1 MCFNKLITKVR
12 EERRKGVFSM
22 KLLTKKPVV
31 ITTPVEEEKPK
42 RKSHTQ
48 NTLPPDTYRDEIEP
62 KRINIDEGIDLV
74 FSVKRGGENG
84 LPRVD
89 IRQYVKTENYEG
101 FTKKGVNFSLE
112 YLYDIIDI
120 LNDVNEE
127 CSAKGLDEEFQD

>member
-1 MCFNKLITKVR
+1 
-12 EERRKGVFSM
+12 M
-22 KLLTKKPVV
+22 KLLTKKPMV
-31 ITTPVEEEKPK
+31 IKTPEEEQPK
-42 RKSHTQ
+42 RKSHTE

-74 FSVKRGGENG
+74 VSVKRGGEYG

-89 IRQYVKTENYEG
+89 VRQYVKTENYEG
-101 FTKKGVNFSLE
+101 FTKKGINFSLE

-127 CSAKGLDEEFQD
+127 CSAKGLDEEFQN

>member
-1 MCFNKLITKVR
+1 
-12 EERRKGVFSM
+12 M

-31 ITTPVEEEKPK
+31 IKTPVEEEKPK
-42 RKSHTQ
+42 RKSHK
-48 NTLPPDTYRDEIEP
+48 NELPPDTYRDEIEP
-62 KRINIDEGIDLV
+62 KRLNIDDGIDLV
-74 FSVKRGGENG
+74 FSVKRGGEHG

>member
-1 MCFNKLITKVR
+1 MLYKLITKVR

-31 ITTPVEEEKPK
+31 IKTPVEEEKPK
-42 RKSHTQ
+42 RKSHK
-48 NTLPPDTYRDEIEP
+48 NELPPDTYRDEIEP

-74 FSVKRGGENG
+74 FSVKRGGEYG

-120 LNDVNEE
+120 LNDVSEE
-127 CSAKGLDEEFQD
+127 CSEKGLDEEFQC

>member
-1 MCFNKLITKVR
+1 MCFSKLIIKVR

-22 KLLTKKPVV
+22 KLLAKKPVV
-31 ITTPVEEEKPK
+31 IQTPKEESPK
-42 RKSHTQ
+42 RKSHK
-48 NTLPPDTYRDEIEP
+48 NELPPDTYRDEIEP

-74 FSVKRGGENG
+74 ISVKRGGEHG

-89 IRQYVKTENYEG
+89 IRQFVNTDNYTG

-112 YLYDIIDI
+112 YLYDIIDA

-127 CSAKGLDEEFQD
+127 CSEKGLDEEFQN

>member
-1 MCFNKLITKVR
+1 
-12 EERRKGVFSM
+12 M

-31 ITTPVEEEKPK
+31 IKTPVEEEKPQ
-42 RKSHTQ
+42 RKSHK
-48 NTLPPDTYRDEIEP
+48 NELPPDTYRDEIEP

-74 FSVKRGGENG
+74 FSVKRGGEHG

-89 IRQYVKTENYEG
+89 VRQYVKTDNYEG
-101 FTKKGVNFSLE
+101 FTKKGINFSLE

-127 CSAKGLDEEFQD
+127 CSEKGLDEEFQC

>member
-1 MCFNKLITKVR
+1 MR

-31 ITTPVEEEKPK
+31 IKTPVEEEKPK

-74 FSVKRGGENG
+74 FSVKRGGEHG

-89 IRQYVKTENYEG
+89 VRQYVKTENYEG
-101 FTKKGVNFSLE
+101 YTKKGINFSLE

-127 CSAKGLDEEFQD
+127 CTEKGLDEEFQN

>member
-12 EERRKGVFSM
+12 EERRKGVFRM

-31 ITTPVEEEKPK
+31 IKTPVEEEKPK
-42 RKSHTQ
+42 RKSHK
-48 NTLPPDTYRDEIEP
+48 NELPPDTYRDEIEP

-89 IRQYVKTENYEG
+89 IRQYVKTDNYEG

>member
-1 MCFNKLITKVR
+1 
-12 EERRKGVFSM
+12 M

-31 ITTPVEEEKPK
+31 ISTPTEEVKPK
-42 RKSHTQ
+42 KKEPKQ
-48 NTLPPDTYRDEIEP
+48 EFPPDTYSDEIEP
-62 KRINIDEGIDLV
+62 KRINLDEGIDLV
-74 FSVKRGGENG
+74 FSVKRGGEYG

-127 CSAKGLDEEFQD
+127 CAAKGLDEEFQN

>member
-1 MCFNKLITKVR
+1 
-12 EERRKGVFSM
+12 M

-48 NTLPPDTYRDEIEP
+48 NTLPPDTYKDEIEP
-62 KRINIDEGIDLV
+62 KRISIDDGIDLV

-89 IRQYVKTENYEG
+89 VRQYVKTDNYEG
-101 FTKKGVNFSLE
+101 FTKKGINFSLE